1 GTSPR
6 SRLNVGQLCCPQHAE
21 SSSSGEQMSLTGLLG
36 TVAEDP
42 QLRQALE
49 YAGLPGAGDADLVA
63 PPALRPVLVA
73 ALAALSGR
81 VPAGTD
87 AGAEQARFVLAIT
100 ATAREAED
108 LT

>member
-1 GTSPR
+1 
-6 SRLNVGQLCCPQHAE
+6 
-21 SSSSGEQMSLTGLLG
+21 MSLTGLLG

-73 ALAALSGR
+73 ALAARCGRSCQTRTPSRSSPPGKRCRTSGFR
-81 VPAGTD
+81 RARTPPAGVSPCS
-87 AGAEQARFVLAIT
+87 AAWSALT
-100 ATAREAED
+100 AATRGQGP
-108 LT
+108 